1 MKKYTIWCDTIF
13 MTSEEIENYARD
25 IREICA
31 EMDEE
36 TPEGY
41 AMDER
46 IAEDNAMHLD
56 NVRGDMEYI
65 DLPESILCI
74 GDIERWNGCVC
85 GYREFDD
92 LESCLYSSVNGISY
106 CEWYVDQYGN
116 FRGTE
121 AHHDGAN
128 AYLYRMWKPGL
139 SDEQRE
145 NLLDKIYNGQA
156 TTADINRY
164 TVRLGDYI
172 GAVYGWKFCGTAPAC
187 VRV

>member
-13 MTSEEIENYARD
+13 MTSEEMENYARD

-56 NVRGDMEYI
+56 DVRENMEYI

-74 GDIERWNGCVC
+74 ADIGRWNGRVC

-92 LESCLYSSVNGISY
+92 LADCMQTSCDYA
-106 CEWYVDQYGN
+106 EWYVDQYGN
-116 FRGTE
+116 FRGTGV
-121 AHHDGAN
+121 HHDGTN

-139 SDEQRE
+139 SDEQKE
-145 NLLDKIYNGQA
+145 NLLYKIYCKKA

-172 GAVYGWKFCGTAPAC
+172 GAEYGWKFSGKVPAC